1 MATITNANVSL
12 AHDKTKKT
20 VESVVRCTV
29 NFTAVEL
36 CQMKNCK
43 DGRWF
48 KLKCQLWGADSGL
61 TGADDFLYTYDTVYY
76 FPDATPAASESR
88 SFEVVLGEGVLD
100 EDWGEDE
107 VYGKLILTNLSTLVQ
122 VTKKTNTVHHSF

>member
-1 MATITNANVSL
+1 MASISNASLSL

-20 VESVVRCTV
+20 VQSVVRCTV

-48 KLKCQLWGADSGL
+48 KLKCQLWGDDSGL
-61 TGADDFLYTYDTVYY
+61 TGADDFLYTYDAVHY
-76 FPDATPAASESR
+76 FPDATPSSNESR
-88 SFEVVLGEGVLD
+88 SFEVTLGEGVLD

-107 VYGKLILTNLSTLVQ
+107 VYGKLILTNLSTLVK
-122 VTKKTNTVHHSF
+122 VTKSTNTVHHSF